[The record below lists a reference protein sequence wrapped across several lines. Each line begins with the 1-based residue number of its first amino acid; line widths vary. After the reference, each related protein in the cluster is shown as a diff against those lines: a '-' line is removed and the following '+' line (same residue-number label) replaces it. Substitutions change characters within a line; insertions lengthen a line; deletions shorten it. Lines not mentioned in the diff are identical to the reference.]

1 MNEETNRIAIEEMWE
16 EARGELNKE
25 VFDFNDI
32 QKIKELRFF
41 DRFDNMFTTSGEFA
55 VVKLSDIDLLLRS
68 CNGEENDKGR
78 FRSLKEEDGEK
89 WELNKDKLSTNRYND
104 PKRGFMYFGISM
116 KNKTKSRKF
125 VKTTCAKE
133 IRAFKDEK
141 EYISTLE
148 FKVKNECKEKEVL
161 DFSKISNYYSC
172 DDIEKEMN
180 RFGNELAN
188 MYIDI
193 IFKKEK
199 NFPINVFANPICVDK
214 RKMMKEILENPIVKV
229 LNEIILSDYL
239 VKIFLKLINDA
250 TFTEVNIAGDKRK
263 EVYAPFHAFANYIED
278 KGYSGIIYNSTV
290 HHNGLNL
297 VLFERDD
304 VEFYGD
310 IEIERKK

>member
-1 MNEETNRIAIEEMWE
+1 MNEEMNRIVIEEMWE
-16 EARGELNKE
+16 EAREKLNKGE
-25 VFDFNDI
+25 VDFNDI
-32 QKIKELRFF
+32 EKIKKLRFF
-41 DRFDNMFTTSGEFA
+41 DRFDNMFTTSGGFA
-55 VVKLSDIDLLLRS
+55 VVKLSDVDLLLRS
-68 CNGEENDKGR
+68 CNGEVKDKGR

-104 PKRGFMYFGISM
+104 HKRGFIYFGISM

-148 FKVKNECKEKEVL
+148 FIVKNECKEKEVL
-161 DFSKISNYYSC
+161 DFSKISHYISC
-172 DDIEKEMN
+172 NDIEVEMN
-180 RFGNELAN
+180 MILDELDN
-188 MYIDI
+188 WYRDI
-193 IFKKEK
+193 ILEKEK
-199 NFPINVFANPICVDK
+199 KLPINVFSKPTCLNK
-214 RKMMKEILENPIVKV
+214 QEMRKKFLENPIVKS
-229 LNEIILSDYL
+229 LNKVIVSQAL

-250 TFTEVNIAGDKRK
+250 TFEEVNVDGDKRK
-263 EVYAPFHAFANYIED
+263 EVYAPFHAFSNYIED

-290 HHNGLNL
+290 QPNGLNL

-304 VEFYGD
+304 VEFHGN